1 MLKTIE
7 FIKEHQSN
15 WRELLSQAPYFL
27 TIKEEEHFALL
38 KYDQIHSDFNE
49 QIVKECRGLI
59 IDKNTLEPVALSFY
73 KFFNV
78 QESLADKIDWNTAK
92 VQEKID
98 GSKILVW
105 FNKYKKQWQ
114 VSTSG
119 VLDAHN
125 ATVNDFGTTFYD
137 LFEKAF
143 ELQGV
148 TLENVFSGLHEHFC
162 YTFELVSPESRV
174 VVPYNKTEVYWIG
187 LRRTNDA
194 THDKFKEVNPNDMG
208 DSFLKTYCKRPK
220 EYSLSNLQDCLRAT
234 EKMGFDEEG
243 FVVVDANWNRVKI
256 KSPAYVAAHHLK
268 DNGNVNRKRVL
279 EIVEANETDEF
290 LGYFPEY
297 KKYFDDIKQSLEV
310 FNKRLEKGYEVLS
323 YEARHHIIAS
333 ERKYFAMIIMKD
345 FRDISPFMFKLLD
358 ADCDLTKCYEMWNNL
373 PSDKKLEYLDNYKNK
388 EEN

>member
-7 FIKEHQSN
+7 FIKEHNN
-15 WRELLSQAPYFL
+15 WKELLTKKPYCL
-27 TIKEEEHFALL
+27 TIKEDDNYALL
-38 KYDQIHSDFNE
+38 KYSQIESDFNE

-78 QESLADKIDWNTAK
+78 QEPLADEIDWSSAK
-92 VQEKID
+92 VQEKVD

-125 ATVNDFGTTFYD
+125 ANVNDFGTTYYS

-143 ELQGV
+143 ELQG
-148 TLENVFSGLHEHFC
+148 TSLNTMFKGLHEHFC
-162 YTFELVSPESRV
+162 YTFELVSPESRI

-194 THDKFKEVNPNDMG
+194 TFDNFKEVNPDDMG
-208 DSFLKTYCKRPK
+208 ESFLKTYCKRPK
-220 EYSLSNLQDCLRAT
+220 EYNLSNLQDCLVAT
-234 EKMGFDEEG
+234 ENMGFDEEG

-256 KSPAYVAAHHLK
+256 KSPAYVACHHLK
-268 DNGNVNRKRVL
+268 ENGNVNRKRVL

-297 KKYFDDIKQSLEV
+297 KKYFDDIKQSLET
-310 FNKRLEKGYEVLS
+310 FNKRLEQGYKVLS
-323 YEARHHIIAS
+323 YEARHHIIRS
-333 ERKYFAMIIMKD
+333 ERKHFALIIMKD
-345 FRDISPFMFKLLD
+345 FKDISPFMFKLLD
-358 ADCDLTKCYEMWNNL
+358 ADCNLIDCYKMWDNL
-373 PSDKKLEYLDNYKNK
+373 PSDKKLEYLDNCK
-388 EEN
+388 E